1 MKNFI
6 KNIVNLKKTNPGD
19 EESIASGDETL
30 VLSSDTSHAMKMAF
44 WLIGVG
50 FGGFLL
56 WANFSALDEGATST
70 GTVAVEF
77 HRRGIQHMTGG
88 VVEEILVKEGEEVKE
103 GQVLVRLLQTN
114 ARSQMLITQQQVA
127 YFDRQLTVLK
137 PMVDEGYYPRQNY
150 QDILRQRDEVLQKQ
164 KMAKEDLDRT
174 EIRSPIPGRVM
185 GIAITMGG
193 VVSPGVKIMEVVPDG
208 EGLVVEAR
216 IAPHLID
223 RIHPGLLAQVRFS
236 ALNQITT
243 PMIDGVVESV
253 SADKFSVAPG
263 DQSMASRQLPDGY
276 YSAKIRLNP
285 EELKKL
291 GEQNLYPGMP
301 ADVIVKLGNRTFMS
315 YLVKPFTDRAAL
327 SLKER

>member
-6 KNIVNLKKTNPGD
+6 KNIFSFKKSNPD
-19 EESIASGDETL
+19 EEEIIVSGDETL
-30 VLSSDTSHAMKMAF
+30 LLSSDTSHAMRMAF
-44 WLIGVG
+44 WVIGVG
-50 FGGFLL
+50 FGGFIL
-56 WANFSALDEGATST
+56 WANFSPLDEGATST

-77 HRRGIQHMTGG
+77 HRRAIQHMTGG

-114 ARSQMLITQQQVA
+114 ARSQMVINQQQAA
-127 YFDRQLTVLK
+127 YFEKQLALLK
-137 PMVDEGYYPRQNY
+137 PMMEEGYYPRQNY
-150 QDILRQRDEVLQKQ
+150 QDILRQRDEVKQ
-164 KMAKEDLDRT
+164 KMAKEELDRT
-174 EIRSPIPGRVM
+174 EIKSPIPGRVM
-185 GIAITMGG
+185 GVAITMGG
-193 VVSPGVKIMEVVPDG
+193 VVTPGAKIMEIVPDE
-208 EGLVVEAR
+208 EGLVVEAK

-236 ALNQITT
+236 ALNQRTT
-243 PMIDGVVESV
+243 PIIDGTVEWV
-253 SADKFSVAPG
+253 SADKFSVAPN
-263 DQSMASRQLPDGY
+263 DQSMSSRQLPDGY
-276 YSAKIRLNP
+276 YLAKIRLNP

-315 YLVKPFTDRAAL
+315 YLIKPFTDRAAL